1 MLLEEK
7 RGQVKSLELKVDR
20 LMEET
25 KVWSGQMHGQ
35 RQRGRERERSR
46 ERKRDLHPPRHAR
59 THTRTHAHTHTRT
72 RTRTRT
78 HTYAC
83 RCSPVYQVLREEY
96 QQLETD
102 SKSRIARLRSDL
114 DDAALK
120 ISAFNKLEQV
130 WH

>member
-35 RQRGRERERSR
+35 RQRGREREVER
-46 ERKRDLHPPRHAR
+46 EKEGLTP
-59 THTRTHAHTHTRT
+59 TETRTHAHTHTRT

>member
-35 RQRGRERERSR
+35 RQRGREREVER
-46 ERKRDLHPPRHAR
+46 EKEGLTP
-59 THTRTHAHTHTRT
+59 TETRTHAHTHTRT

-83 RCSPVYQVLREEY
+83 RCSHVYQVLREEY